1 MGLELFYFIGAIV
14 LLVAIGYGVASD
26 KSRDKRKDALTEA
39 ATREQYQHPERYQET
54 QKQFEDAAKD

>member
-39 ATREQYQHPERYQET
+39 ATREQYQHPERYQKT